1 MMLPKKQL
9 GLIGTEN
16 SGWRDVCEVLKLY
29 IEHTEEC
36 VLVTTSLQLTSHT
49 HTQHTTHHKHS
60 QAKYRNPRL
69 LLLPFS
75 QCARRYSER

>member
-49 HTQHTTHHKHS
+49 HTTHHKHS
-60 QAKYRNPRL
+60 QAKYIPSL